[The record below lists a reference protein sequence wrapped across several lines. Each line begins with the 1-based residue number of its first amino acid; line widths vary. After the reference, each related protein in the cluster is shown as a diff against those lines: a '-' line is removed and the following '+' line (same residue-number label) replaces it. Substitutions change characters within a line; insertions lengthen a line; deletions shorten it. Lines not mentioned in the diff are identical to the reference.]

1 MLVKV
6 IVAISD
12 DNGIGKDNRLPWR
25 CKDDILFFSRNTI
38 GNGNNAVLMG
48 KNTWLSLP
56 NPLRNRMNIVV
67 SSTMEVNT
75 QGVTVERTIEDAIK
89 TAESAGVDTLWVIG
103 GASIYEWF
111 LNYRKTDELV
121 VSMIPGKYECDT
133 FFPSIDW
140 NMWRENYRFSIG
152 DVGLEV
158 VYYKNKLKWR
168 DSYNLIQ

>member
-12 DNGIGKDNRLPWR
+12 VNGIGKDNCLPWR
-25 CKDDILFFSRNTI
+25 CKDDMLFFSRNTI

-48 KNTWLSLP
+48 KKTWLSLQ

-67 SSTMEVNT
+67 STTLNDNI
-75 QGVTVERTIEDAIK
+75 QGVTVERTIENAIN
-89 TAESAGVDTLWVIG
+89 TADSEGIDTLWVIG

-121 VSMIPGKYECDT
+121 VSMIPGKYDCDT
-133 FFPSIDW
+133 FFPSIDL
-140 NMWRENYRFSIG
+140 NVWRENYRFVIG
-152 DVGLEV
+152 DVGVEII
-158 VYYKNKLKWR
+158 YYKKLKCQ
-168 DSYNLIQ
+168 DNYNLI